1 MAHVIRKS
9 VDIKLPSGYS
19 EYLIDT
25 PRDLDLTLVADTNAQ
40 AYIRIVNSGHVRL
53 RTFTSNGEVTY
64 LIWNAKEDALQIE
77 ENHQVGTNGR
87 LKIAYGEI
95 NQADTNRH
103 SYVGLSANG
112 AMADVSS
119 ASLVANQKDFDLSV
133 VSLAP
138 HTSGTMS
145 NYAVVLEHGKYA
157 MKATGSIIK
166 GAYASKSH
174 QTSRALCFDQKQTS
188 MIEPNLLIDEMDV
201 EASHATSVGRVNE
214 EQLYYMQSRG
224 LTTRQCT
231 ALISA
236 GYLLPVAEVIDDEK
250 LKQTLKEELEGKIE
264 ELCSM

>member
-1 MAHVIRKS
+1 MNYIRKS
-9 VDIKLPSGYS
+9 ADITLPSGYS

-25 PRDLDLTLVADTNAQ
+25 PRDLDLTFVSNADSQ
-40 AYIRIVNSGHVRL
+40 VYIRILNSGKIRL
-53 RTFTSNGEVTY
+53 RTFATNGEVTY
-64 LIWNAKEDALQIE
+64 LIWNAKTTSLEID
-77 ENHQVGTNGR
+77 ENHQVGVDGM

-95 NQADTNRH
+95 NQSDTKRS
-103 SYVGLSANG
+103 SYVGLSASG
-112 AMADVSS
+112 AKAEVSS
-119 ASLVANQKDFDLSV
+119 ASLVGNVKEYKLDV

-138 HTSGTMS
+138 HTSGIMN
-145 NYAVVLEHGKYA
+145 NYAVVLEGGKYQ

-174 QTSRALCFDQKQTS
+174 QTSRALCFDEKQTS

-250 LKQTLKEELEGKIE
+250 LKATLKEELEGKIDD
-264 ELCSM
+264 LCSM